1 MRTSSGAMQNRRS
14 SPQSIDARH
23 HSHSIV
29 NERSKLLIYRE
40 SQVAIQV
47 FTVRLTVSS
56 V

>member
-1 MRTSSGAMQNRRS
+1 MRWPGPA
-14 SPQSIDARH
+14 SPRQAAI

-29 NERSKLLIYRE
+29 NERSKLLIYKE
-40 SQVAIQV
+40 SQVAIKV